1 MRASASLAFACR
13 WVGVVFVLL
22 LGSVAQA
29 QITPMGDA
37 YTNAAAPT
45 ANYGSKPLLDV
56 DRATQ
61 TAYIQFNLASI
72 PAGASVSQATLKL
85 FVDSVT
91 NPGSFN
97 VNYVSGP
104 WLEGAITHELAPAM
118 GTTIVANVAITGEDK
133 NQYILINITPAVQ
146 AWLNGTEPNNGIA
159 LVANGAFHAA
169 FDSKENAGTAH
180 PPQLDIVFAAGSSLQ
195 LGTNNLICVNSSGAA
210 ATTSGSSFAGDAI
223 IGSSP
228 LNIGIHCSPVGGGG
242 GGNGIVTSV
251 GLTAP
256 SADFIVTGSP
266 VTASGTL
273 GLGWVV
279 SPDYNNTASAIVKRD
294 SSGNFSAG
302 SITAQAITVEMPNDG
317 ATGTTRNYL
326 AKLVGGNAIIA
337 TTSDTSGLVGVV
349 TGGAGITG
357 SAQIAQAGQVSIAF
371 DGPTTA
377 GDYVIPSTTIGGAGH
392 DAGNIY
398 PTSAQVIG
406 RVLSTNGAAG
416 NYPVLV
422 AAGAQAPNCPAG
434 QTKCGGACVSTN
446 ADNANCGA
454 CGNMCAWGQTCFSGA
469 CIVSCPAGQN
479 NCTGACTNLHNDNA
493 NCGACGTTCAVGQTC
508 SSGACALICPA
519 GQTACSGACTNLR
532 NDNANCGACGVACAA
547 SQTCS
552 SGTCAVICP
561 AGQNNCTGA
570 CVNLHNDNAN
580 CGACGA
586 TCASGQ
592 TCSSGACTLIC
603 PAGQTA
609 CSGACVNLHNDN
621 ANCGACG
628 TVCAWGQTCSSGT
641 CAVICPAGQTNC
653 NGACTNVRN
662 DNANCGACGT
672 ACAAGQTC
680 SSGTCALICP
690 AGQTACS
697 GACTNL
703 RSDNGNCGACG
714 NTCATGTACY
724 SGSCNAI

>member
-1 MRASASLAFACR
+1 MRASASLTFACR
-13 WVGVVFVLL
+13 CFGVVLVLL
-22 LGSVAQA
+22 LLAFVAQA

-45 ANYGSKPLLDV
+45 TNYGSKPSLDV

-61 TAYIQFNLASI
+61 IAYIQFNLASI

-85 FVDSVT
+85 FVNSVT

-104 WLEGAITHELAPAM
+104 WLEGAITHELAPAL
-118 GTTIVANVAITGEDK
+118 GTTIVSNVGITGEDK

-146 AWLNGTEPNNGIA
+146 AWLNGTEANNGIA

-195 LGTNNLICVNSSGAA
+195 LGDNSLICVTSSAA
-210 ATTSGSSFAGDAI
+210 AATSGSSLADDAI
-223 IGSSP
+223 SGSSP
-228 LNIGIHCSPVGGGG
+228 MNIGIHCGPVGGGG
-242 GGNGIVTSV
+242 TVTSV

-256 SADFIVTGSP
+256 SPDFIVTGSP

-279 SPDYNNTASAIVKRD
+279 SPDYNNTPSAIVKRD

-317 ATGTTRNYL
+317 ATGTTLNYL
-326 AKLVGGNAIIA
+326 AKLVGGKAIIA

-357 SAQIAQAGQVSIAF
+357 FAQIAQAGQVSIVF

-392 DAGNIY
+392 DAGNTY

-406 RVLSTNGAAG
+406 RVLSTNGVAG
-416 NYPVLV
+416 NYSVLV
-422 AAGAQAPNCPAG
+422 AAGAQAPSCPAG

-446 ADNANCGA
+446 TDNANCGA
-454 CGNMCAWGQTCFSGA
+454 CGS
-469 CIVSCPAGQN
+469 
-479 NCTGACTNLHNDNA
+479 
-493 NCGACGTTCAVGQTC
+493 TCAAGQTC
-508 SSGACALICPA
+508 SSGTCALICPA
-519 GQTACSGACTNLR
+519 GQTACSGACENLR

-547 SQTCS
+547 AQTCS
-552 SGTCAVICP
+552 SGTCVLICP
-561 AGQNNCTGA
+561 AGQNNC
-570 CVNLHNDNAN
+570 
-580 CGACGA
+580 
-586 TCASGQ
+586 SGV
-592 TCSSGACTLIC
+592 CT
-603 PAGQTA
+603 
-609 CSGACVNLHNDN
+609 SE
-621 ANCGACG
+621 
-628 TVCAWGQTCSSGT
+628 
-641 CAVICPAGQTNC
+641 
-653 NGACTNVRN
+653 RN
-662 DNANCGACGT
+662 DNANCGACAST
-672 ACAAGQTC
+672 CAAGQTC

-697 GACTNL
+697 GACTITRNDNTNCGGCGVACAAGQTCSSGMCTVICPAGQTNCSGVCTNV
-703 RSDNGNCGACG
+703 RSDNGNCGSCG
-714 NTCATGTACY
+714 NACVAGTACY
-724 SGSCNAI
+724 SGSCSAI